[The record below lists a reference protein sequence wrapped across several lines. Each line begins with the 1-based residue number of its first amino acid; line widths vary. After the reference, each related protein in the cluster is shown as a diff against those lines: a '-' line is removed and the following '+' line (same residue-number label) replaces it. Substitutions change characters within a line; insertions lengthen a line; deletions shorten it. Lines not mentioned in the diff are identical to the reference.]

1 MATITK
7 RGLQPAASGSEVV
20 AVSVDATSSA
30 GTAVHEGP
38 SNTDHFDEVW
48 IWATNINTSTET
60 LTIQWGGTT
69 AALHNFVTTIN
80 PNETVLVVPGWVL
93 KGTATEL
100 LVKAFSTTTDKVNL
114 TGYVNRIDQS

>member
-7 RGLQPAASGSEVV
+7 RGLEPAGGGGEVV
-20 AVSVDATSSA
+20 AVSVDATSST
-30 GTAVHEGP
+30 GTDVHEGP
-38 SNTDHFDEVW
+38 SNTSHYDEVW

-60 LTIQWGGTT
+60 LTIQFGGVT

-93 KGTATEL
+93 KGAGTEL
-100 LVKAFSTTTDKVNL
+100 LVKAFATNGDKVNL